1 MKAIQELPVMEKA
14 ILKSIPV
21 GATHPKNTSELA
33 SELGLTIRGLRSCI
47 RRLVVKYGI
56 PVIATRRGG
65 GGYFIPRNQDEMDL
79 GILPLLS
86 QHEEEQK
93 RITALLNADLEAY
106 QQYLGKEVE
115 E

>member
-1 MKAIQELPVMEKA
+1 MKENKKLPVLEA
-14 ILKSIPV
+14 TVLRNIPL
-21 GATHPKNTSELA
+21 GAEYPKNSRELA
-33 SELGLTIRGLRSCI
+33 RDLGVTIRGLRSCI

>member
-1 MKAIQELPVMEKA
+1 MKENKKLPVLEA
-14 ILKSIPV
+14 TVLRNIPV
-21 GATHPKNTSELA
+21 GAEHPKNSRELA
-33 SELGLTIRGLRSCI
+33 SETGINMRLLRRCV
-47 RRLVVKYGI
+47 RRLIINYGI
-56 PVIATRRGG
+56 PIIATRRDG